1 MSKAFLKD
9 DAQDE
14 QVIVSARPPLPP
26 GTPNTVTPR
35 GLKLLQDEL
44 AALNAERAR
53 LQAGEGDDPERARKL
68 AALGGRH
75 DELSDRLSS
84 AQVAPTSPP
93 EGVVGFGATVTVRT
107 LTGKFAGEEHR
118 LTIVGVDEAA
128 DEAAADDP
136 DEARV
141 AFTTPVARA
150 LMGHRVGE
158 QVHMQ
163 MARGKQ
169 TLEVVALEYKYEYK

>member
-44 AALNAERAR
+44 AALSAERAR
-53 LQAGEGDDPERARKL
+53 LQAGESDDHERARKL
-68 AALGGRH
+68 VALGGRH

-84 AQVAPTSPP
+84 AQLVAPASTPD
-93 EGVVGFGATVTVRT
+93 GVVGFGATVTVRT
-107 LTGKFAGEEHR
+107 LTGKFAGEERR

-128 DEAAADDP
+128 TDAADADP

-141 AFTTPVARA
+141 AFTAPVARA
-150 LMGHRVGE
+150 LMGRRVGE
-158 QVHMQ
+158 QAHMQ
-163 MARGKQ
+163 TLRGRQ
-169 TLEVVALEYKYEYK
+169 TLEVVALEYRP